1 MCRVRRVS
9 CVSSANPTVARNHAL
24 QLPPP
29 NTLLLLQQDR
39 KKAMATR
46 RFIVVEGVYQNTGQI
61 CPLKDLVRVYCVQ
74 LCIRVLTVLQSSAF
88 ASV

>member
-1 MCRVRRVS
+1 MCVFCQPNGCSKPRT
-9 CVSSANPTVARNHAL
+9 PTP
-24 QLPPP
+24 PPP